1 MTTTDMTPYEK
12 YQALYGPDGFLASYN
27 VEREDEIELLGLSTF
42 SAVDCLFLGDPGVG
56 KTWMIELQLA
66 CIVGAELFDILLL
79 KEMSADDVLGPRS
92 LPALKDGRI
101 ERIIQ
106 GYLPTAHYA
115 YVDEVFKAS
124 PPLLNALLDLMAKRQ
139 LKIGGKVIDCSQLI
153 SIYFSSN
160 ELPDREDLMAMRDR
174 IGITKEV
181 KPVRTDEGKLKVTDI
196 QLGVQGGGI
205 DMTDAPQFTLPEIA
219 QVRARSSRSGPRDR
233 EEVDGRGAGQVGDA
247 GHPPSQRRMG
257 QMWRVI
263 KTHAWAKGQDEV
275 TNDNLIV
282 CAAHG
287 VEPPGS
293 RRQRARGHHG
303 VRGPVHPEV
312 ANRIR
317 IALEPQLTKLDELRG
332 KLDSDDGDE
341 RDKAM
346 EEAWSVMRSLRTL
359 RKDAKAEI
367 ERGKASGHDV
377 RELEKVRSEINRAH
391 DYAESAFSDDD
402 ENGNGD

>member
-12 YQALYGPDGFLASYN
+12 YQTLYGPDGFLASYN

-219 QVRARSSRSGPRDR
+219 QVRSEIQQIHVPETVKKSLVEAQGKWES
-233 EEVDGRGAGQVGDA
+233 A

-282 CAAHG
+282 AQHMAWNH
-287 VEPPGS
+287 PDHADS
-293 RRQRARGHHG
+293 AREVIMEYAGQFT
-303 VRGPVHPEV
+303 RV

>member
-219 QVRARSSRSGPRDR
+219 QVRSEIQQIHVPETVKKSLVEAQGKWES
-233 EEVDGRGAGQVGDA
+233 A

-282 CAAHG
+282 AQHMAWNH
-287 VEPPGS
+287 PDHADS
-293 RRQRARGHHG
+293 AREVIMEYAGQFT
-303 VRGPVHPEV
+303 RV

>member
-12 YQALYGPDGFLASYN
+12 YQTLYGPDGFLASYN

-101 ERIIQ
+101 ERIID

-219 QVRARSSRSGPRDR
+219 QVRSEIQQIHVPETVKKSLVEAQGKWES
-233 EEVDGRGAGQVGDA
+233 A

-282 CAAHG
+282 AQHMAWNH
-287 VEPPGS
+287 PDHADS
-293 RRQRARGHHG
+293 AREVIMEYAGQFT
-303 VRGPVHPEV
+303 RV